1 MVSVG
6 KLSAGQAR
14 YYLDQA
20 AGPVTAAGALASGV
34 EDYYLGGPEAAGRWL
49 GRGAW
54 ALGLDGR
61 VQDDALHSVLAGDS
75 PVTGEILRT
84 RGSVAGF
91 DVTFS
96 APKSVSVLFGI
107 GDPTTQSTIHD
118 AHARAV
124 TQAFAYFERSTA
136 FARRGAGGVETVRG
150 EGLVAAAFVHR
161 TSRSGDPQLHTHV
174 LVANLVRA
182 DDGRWSAL
190 DGRLVYAHART
201 AGFLYQAALRAELT
215 RSLGVEWTPVTK
227 GSAEIRGVSS
237 RIIRAFSRRR
247 AEIEAAMELHGSRG
261 RHAAQ
266 VAALDTRRAK
276 DRAVRPE
283 QLAPEW
289 RLRAARL
296 GLDETRI
303 GRLFDRETLTPPAWD
318 AAFAELA
325 APTGLTQNESTF
337 GRREVLQALCER
349 AGQGATVQ
357 QLERAADAFLSSP
370 AVVRLAN
377 GQRVERRYSTVELV
391 ETEQRTVATAVALR
405 SSGRGVAMPEAV
417 EAALASR
424 PHLSGEQRGLVARL
438 TRDGDGVAVVVGP
451 AGTGKTTAF
460 GAAREAW
467 EATGIP
473 VQGAAIARK
482 AAHQLGRTAGIDAT
496 SVAALL
502 GQTRPLEPGTVLVI
516 DEASMLGTRACAALL
531 DRVDAAGGKLV
542 IAGDTSQLAAIEAG
556 GMFGALAS
564 RLEAIELHDNRR
576 QEQEWE
582 REAVKLL
589 RDGAGEA
596 ALALYERHNRLHI
609 GKDGHDVLS
618 RLVADWHA
626 TDDPDGCVMI
636 AHYRADVREL
646 NGRARAVMRSAGRLG
661 PDELVAAGS
670 RYAVGDRIVIKHN
683 SARLGV
689 HNSDRGV
696 VEAVD
701 LHVGS
706 LSVRVDDRVVELDA
720 KFLAHTHHRGRPTL
734 EHGYAMT
741 AHSAQGLTC
750 RHALVLARDDTYKE
764 WVYTA
769 MTRATSANRLYVI
782 AERNRGRDEF
792 APAEPAR
799 DGRMLLAAALMR
811 SREDQLAI
819 QHRIASRQSDRGIE
833 R

>member
-20 AGPVTAAGALASGV
+20 SGPVTAAAALTSGV

-49 GRGAW
+49 GRGAR

-61 VQDDALHSVLAGDS
+61 VQDDALHAVLDGDS

-84 RGSVAGF
+84 RGTVAGF

-107 GDPTTQSTIHD
+107 ADPAIQSAIHD

-124 TQAFAYFERSTA
+124 REAFVYLERSTA
-136 FARRGAGGVETVRG
+136 FARRGAGGAETVRG

-182 DDGRWSAL
+182 EDGRWSAL

-215 RSLGVEWTPVTK
+215 RTLGIEWPVTK

-276 DRAVRPE
+276 NRAVRPE

-325 APTGLTQNESTF
+325 APTGLTQNEPTF
-337 GRREVLQALCER
+337 GRREVLQALCQH

-357 QLERAADAFLSSP
+357 ELEHAADAFLCSP
-370 AVVRLAN
+370 SVVPLVN
-377 GQRVERRYSTVELV
+377 GRRVERRYSTIELV
-391 ETEQRTVATAVALR
+391 ETEQRAVATAVALR
-405 SSGRGVAMPEAV
+405 SAGRGVAMPDAV

-424 PHLSGEQRGLVARL
+424 PHLSGEQRAMVERL
-438 TRDGDGVAVVVGP
+438 TRDGHGVAVIVGP
-451 AGTGKTTAF
+451 AGTGKTTAI

-473 VQGAAIARK
+473 VRGCAIARK
-482 AAHQLGRTAGIDAT
+482 AAHQLGRTAGMEAT

-502 GQTRPLEPGTVLVI
+502 RQSRPFEPGTVLVI
-516 DEASMLGTRACAALL
+516 DEASMLGTRAW
-531 DRVDAAGGKLV
+531 R
-542 IAGDTSQLAAIEAG
+542 
-556 GMFGALAS
+556 GA
-564 RLEAIELHDNRR
+564 
-576 QEQEWE
+576 
-582 REAVKLL
+582 
-589 RDGAGEA
+589 
-596 ALALYERHNRLHI
+596 
-609 GKDGHDVLS
+609 
-618 RLVADWHA
+618 
-626 TDDPDGCVMI
+626 
-636 AHYRADVREL
+636 
-646 NGRARAVMRSAGRLG
+646 
-661 PDELVAAGS
+661 
-670 RYAVGDRIVIKHN
+670 
-683 SARLGV
+683 
-689 HNSDRGV
+689 
-696 VEAVD
+696 
-701 LHVGS
+701 
-706 LSVRVDDRVVELDA
+706 
-720 KFLAHTHHRGRPTL
+720 
-734 EHGYAMT
+734 
-741 AHSAQGLTC
+741 
-750 RHALVLARDDTYKE
+750 
-764 WVYTA
+764 
-769 MTRATSANRLYVI
+769 
-782 AERNRGRDEF
+782 
-792 APAEPAR
+792 
-799 DGRMLLAAALMR
+799 
-811 SREDQLAI
+811 
-819 QHRIASRQSDRGIE
+819 
-833 R
+833 

>member
-20 AGPVTAAGALASGV
+20 GGPVTAAGALTSGV

-49 GRGAW
+49 GHGAR

-61 VQDDALHSVLAGDS
+61 VQDAALHAVLAGDS

-107 GDPTTQSTIHD
+107 GDRAAQSAIHD

-124 TQAFAYFERSTA
+124 GEAFAYFERSTA

-150 EGLVAAAFVHR
+150 DGLVAAAFVHR

-174 LVANLVRA
+174 LVANLVLA
-182 DDGRWSAL
+182 EDGRWSAL

-215 RSLGVEWTPVTK
+215 RTLGVEWTPVSK
-227 GSAEIRGVSS
+227 GSAEIRGVSD
-237 RIIRAFSRRR
+237 RVIRAFSRRR
-247 AEIEAAMELHGSRG
+247 AEIEAAMQLHGSRG

-296 GLDETRI
+296 GLHEARI
-303 GRLFDRETLTPPAWD
+303 GRLFDRETLAPSDWD

-325 APTGLTQNESTF
+325 APNGLTQNESTF

-357 QLERAADAFLSSP
+357 ELERAADAFLGLP
-370 AVVRLAN
+370 AVVALAN
-377 GQRVERRYSTVELV
+377 GQRVERRYSTLELV

-405 SSGRGVAMPEAV
+405 GAGRGVAMADTV
-417 EAALASR
+417 QSALTSR
-424 PHLSGEQRGLVARL
+424 PELTNEQRLLVERL
-438 TRDGDGVAVVVGP
+438 TRDGDGVAVIVGP
-451 AGTGKTTAF
+451 AGTGKTTAI

-473 VQGAAIARK
+473 VQGCAIARK
-482 AAHQLGRTAGIDAT
+482 AAHQLGCTAGMETT

-502 GQTRPLEPGTVLVI
+502 RQTRPLEPGTVLVI
-516 DEASMLGTRACAALL
+516 DEASMLGTRACAQLL
-531 DRVDAAGGKLV
+531 ERVDAAGGKLV
-542 IAGDTSQLAAIEAG
+542 SAGDTSQLAAIEAG
-556 GMFGALAS
+556 GMLGALAS
-564 RLEAIELHDNRR
+564 RLDAIELHDNRR
-576 QEQEWE
+576 QEQAWE
-582 REAVKLL
+582 RQAVKLL
-589 RDGAGEA
+589 RDSSGEA

-609 GKDGHDVLS
+609 GSDAHDVLS
-618 RLVADWHA
+618 RLVSDWH
-626 TDDPDGCVMI
+626 TTNDPDQCVMI
-636 AHYRADVREL
+636 AHVRADVREL
-646 NGRARAVMRSAGRLG
+646 NGRARAVMRNAGRLG
-661 PDELVAAGS
+661 PDELVAARS

-689 HNSDRGV
+689 HNSERGV
-696 VEAVD
+696 VDAVN
-701 LHVGS
+701 LGTGS
-706 LSVRVDDRVVELDA
+706 LSVRIDDRLVELDA
-720 KFLAHTHHRGRPTL
+720 KFLARTPHAGRPTI

-769 MTRATSANRLYVI
+769 MTRATAANRLYVI
-782 AERNRGRDEF
+782 AERNHARDEF

-799 DGRMLLAAALMR
+799 DGRMLIAAALMR

-819 QHRIASRQSDRGIE
+819 QHRIASRQLDRGIE

>member
-20 AGPVTAAGALASGV
+20 GGPVTAAGALTSGV

-49 GRGAW
+49 GRGAR

-61 VQDDALHSVLAGDS
+61 VQDDALHAILAGDS

-107 GDPTTQSTIHD
+107 ADPATQSAIHD

-124 TQAFAYFERSTA
+124 TEAFSYFERSTA
-136 FARRGAGGVETVRG
+136 FARRGAGGAETVRG
-150 EGLVAAAFVHR
+150 DALVAAAFVHR

-182 DDGRWSAL
+182 EDGRWSAL

-215 RSLGVEWTPVTK
+215 RSLGVEWMPVNK
-227 GSAEIRGVSS
+227 GSAEIRGVSD
-237 RIIRAFSRRR
+237 RVIRAFSRRR
-247 AEIEAAMELHGSRG
+247 AEIEAAMQLHGSRG

-283 QLAPEW
+283 ALAPEW
-289 RLRAARL
+289 RLRAAKL
-296 GLDETRI
+296 GLHEARI
-303 GRLFDRETLTPPAWD
+303 GRLFDRENLAPTAWE
-318 AAFAELA
+318 AAFEELV

-337 GRREVLQALCER
+337 GRREVLQALCQR

-357 QLERAADAFLSSP
+357 ELERAADAFLRSP
-370 AVVRLAN
+370 WVVPLAN

-391 ETEQRTVATAVALR
+391 ETEQRTVSTAVALR
-405 SSGRGVAMPEAV
+405 STGRGVATADAV

-424 PHLSGEQRGLVARL
+424 PHLSGEQRAMVQRL
-438 TRDGDGVAVVVGP
+438 TRDGDGVAVIVGP
-451 AGTGKTTAF
+451 AGTGKTTAI

-467 EATGIP
+467 QATGIP
-473 VQGAAIARK
+473 VRGCAIARK
-482 AAHQLGRTAGIDAT
+482 AAHQLGRTAGMQAT

-502 GQTRPLEPGTVLVI
+502 RQSRPLEPGTVLVI
-516 DEASMLGTRACAALL
+516 DEASMLGTRACAELL
-531 DRVDAAGGKLV
+531 DRVDAARGKLV

-556 GMFGALAS
+556 GMLGALES
-564 RLEAIELHDNRR
+564 RLDAIELHDNRR
-576 QEQEWE
+576 QEQAWE

-589 RDGAGEA
+589 RDSAGEA

-609 GKDGHDVLS
+609 GSDARDVLS
-618 RLVADWHA
+618 RLVADWH
-626 TDDPDGCVMI
+626 TTGDPDGCVMI
-636 AHYRADVREL
+636 AHYRTDVREL
-646 NGRARAVMRSAGRLG
+646 NGRARAVMRTAGRLG
-661 PDELVAAGS
+661 PDELVTAGS

-689 HNSDRGV
+689 HNSERGV

-701 LHVGS
+701 LRAGS
-706 LSVRVDDRVVELDA
+706 LSIRIDERLVELDA
-720 KFLAHTHHRGRPTL
+720 KFLASRPHGGRPTI

-769 MTRATSANRLYVI
+769 MTRATTANRLYVI

-792 APAEPAR
+792 APAEPAH

-811 SREDQLAI
+811 SREDQLAM

>member
-20 AGPVTAAGALASGV
+20 GGPVTAAGALTSGV

-49 GRGAW
+49 GRGAQ

-61 VQDDALHSVLAGDS
+61 VQDDALHSILAGDS
-75 PVTGEILRT
+75 PTGEILRT

-96 APKSVSVLFGI
+96 APKSVSVLCGI
-107 GDPTTQSTIHD
+107 GDPATQAAIHD

-124 TQAFAYFERSTA
+124 REAFVYFERSTA
-136 FARRGAGGVETVRG
+136 FARRGAGGAETVRG
-150 EGLVAAAFVHR
+150 DGLVAAAFVHR

-182 DDGRWSAL
+182 EDGRWSAL

-215 RSLGVEWTPVTK
+215 RMLGVEWTPVSK
-227 GSAEIRGVSS
+227 GSAEIHGVLD
-237 RIIRAFSRRR
+237 RVIRAFSRRR

-276 DRAVRPE
+276 DRALRPE

-296 GLDETRI
+296 GLNEARI
-303 GRLFDRETLTPPAWD
+303 ERLLGRDTLAPTAWD
-318 AAFAELA
+318 QAFVELA

-337 GRREVLQALCER
+337 GRREVLQALCQR

-357 QLERAADAFLSSP
+357 ELERAADAFLRSP
-370 AVVRLAN
+370 VVVPLAN
-377 GQRVERRYSTVELV
+377 GQRVERRYSTLELV

-405 SSGRGVAMPEAV
+405 SSGRGVASTDAV
-417 EAALASR
+417 DAAVASR
-424 PHLSGEQRGLVARL
+424 PHLTTEQRMLVQRV
-438 TRDGDGVAVVVGP
+438 TRDGDGVAVIVGP
-451 AGTGKTTAF
+451 AGTGKTTAI

-467 EATGIP
+467 QATGIP
-473 VQGAAIARK
+473 VRGCAIARK
-482 AAHQLGRTAGIDAT
+482 AAHQLSRTAGVEAT

-502 GQTRPLEPGTVLVI
+502 RQSRPLEPGTVLVI
-516 DEASMLGTRACAALL
+516 DEASMLGTRACAELL
-531 DRVDAAGGKLV
+531 ERVHAAHGKLV

-576 QEQEWE
+576 QEQAWE
-582 REAVKLL
+582 REAVQLL
-589 RDGAGEA
+589 RDSAGEA
-596 ALALYERHNRLHI
+596 ALALYDRHNRLHI
-609 GKDGHDVLS
+609 GNDAHDVLS
-618 RLVADWHA
+618 RLVADWH
-626 TDDPDGCVMI
+626 TTNDPDSCVMI

-670 RYAVGDRIVIKHN
+670 RYAVGDRVVIKHN
-683 SARLGV
+683 SARLDVRNGE
-689 HNSDRGV
+689 RGV
-696 VEAVD
+696 VETVD
-701 LHVGS
+701 LRAGS
-706 LSVRVDDRVVELDA
+706 LSLRIDDHMVELDA
-720 KFLAHTHHRGRPTL
+720 KFLASRPNGGRPTI